1 MIAELGHYALVLA
14 LALVLIQSSS
24 PVIGARKRDVALM
37 KLADSTALAQF
48 AFVALAFGALT
59 ICYVTSDFS
68 VANVY
73 ENSHSQMPLVYKF
86 TSVWGNH
93 EGSMLLWVLI
103 LAIFGALVALFG
115 ANLPATLKANVLA
128 VQSWIASA
136 FYLFIL
142 FTSNPF
148 RRLAEV
154 PVEGRDLNPILQ
166 DFGLAVHPPMLLERA
181 DYFGRSGACGR
192 DPAVCRPG
200 G

>member
-1 MIAELGHYALVLA
+1 
-14 LALVLIQSSS
+14 
-24 PVIGARKRDVALM
+24 M

-48 AFVALAFGALT
+48 AFVALSFGALA
-59 ICYVTSDFS
+59 ICYVISDFS
-68 VANVY
+68 VVNVY
-73 ENSHSQMPLVYKF
+73 ENSHSQMPLIYKM

-103 LAIFGALVALFG
+103 LAIFGALVAVFG
-115 ANLPATLKANVLA
+115 TNLPASLKANVLA
-128 VQSWIASA
+128 VQSWVASA

-166 DFGLAVHPPMLLERA
+166 VFWFGGASSDALSRLCRLLH
-181 DYFGRSGACGR
+181 CIL
-192 DPAVCRPG
+192 VCRCGPDRRPHRCGWARWVRPWTLLPG
-200 G
+200 CA